1 VTRGVAGERW
11 LILRRNWIASL
22 RSRDRQQRIQDR
34 VTAAAIP
41 VTPLLA
47 SETVVYDMLAGLPA
61 GQADV
66 AEAPL
71 PSGPSRIWFG

>member
-1 VTRGVAGERW
+1 
-11 LILRRNWIASL
+11 
-22 RSRDRQQRIQDR
+22 